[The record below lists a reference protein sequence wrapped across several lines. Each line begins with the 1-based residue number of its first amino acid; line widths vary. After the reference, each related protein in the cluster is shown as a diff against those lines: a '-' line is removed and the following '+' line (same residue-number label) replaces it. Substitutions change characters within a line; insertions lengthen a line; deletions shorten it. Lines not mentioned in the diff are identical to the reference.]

1 AFRLLAMREVGIWS
15 GYFATSAWAC
25 LWLPLMYA
33 DSDTTLY
40 VFWFGIPLLLL
51 VLLVGGLEKRYGAA
65 YTELYGGLAQ
75 TIPRFSGV
83 FVVTVLALVATP
95 VFPAFL
101 GMLNILVASQPL
113 VAMTLVVLWV
123 IWSWA
128 GMRLIQGMIVG
139 DPSTEVIE
147 DLSLIYTWGFGAL
160 MLLLVGAGF
169 TLTGNF

>member
-1 AFRLLAMREVGIWS
+1 MREVGVWS

-25 LWLPLMYA
+25 LWLPAVYGDA
-33 DSDTTLY
+33 DTMLY
-40 VFWFGIPLLLL
+40 VFWFGIPLLFLAQ
-51 VLLVGGLEKRYGAA
+51 LVGGLEKRYGAA

-75 TIPRFSGV
+75 TIPRFTGV
-83 FVVTVLALVATP
+83 FVITVLALVATP

-113 VAMTLVVLWV
+113 VAITLVGLWAM
-123 IWSWA
+123 WSWA

-139 DPSTEVIE
+139 DPAGDVIE
-147 DLSLIYTWGFGAL
+147 DLPMIYVWGFGVL
-160 MLLLVGAGF
+160 MLLLIVAGF